1 MTGKRVFS
9 GFEVILLFAVLF
21 ILFSNIDTGAVRLID
36 AEYSGII
43 EEAVLEYPY
52 ISASGD
58 RKIIDPAL
66 IKAVIYIESR
76 GKPDAKSGAGAYGL
90 TQIMPQTAKLLGC
103 DYKTLN
109 EPKNAV
115 VCSVKFLAAL
125 LTYNKGD
132 LTKTLSGYNGG
143 TYSTE
148 TKPTEKEGNLA
159 GKIYENP
166 ETKRYVVSVLRMFE
180 FFKDFEKVKKLK

>member
-1 MTGKRVFS
+1 M
-9 GFEVILLFAVLF
+9 LFAALF
-21 ILFSNIDTGAVRLID
+21 IFFANVDMSAAKLID

-43 EEAVLEYPY
+43 EEAVKKYPY
-52 ISASGD
+52 ISADGS
-58 RKIIDPAL
+58 RKNIDPAL
-66 IKAVIYIESR
+66 IKAVIYVESR

-90 TQIMPQTAKLLGC
+90 TQIMPQTAKLLSC

-109 EPKNAV
+109 VPENAIG
-115 VCSVKFLAAL
+115 CSVKFLAAL
-125 LTYNKGD
+125 LTYNRGEI
-132 LTKTLSGYNGG
+132 TKTLSGYNGG

-148 TKPTEKEGNLA
+148 SRPTEKKGSLA

-180 FFKDFEKVKKLK
+180 FFKELRKTKKCK

>member
-1 MTGKRVFS
+1 M
-9 GFEVILLFAVLF
+9 LFAALF
-21 ILFSNIDTGAVRLID
+21 IIFASVDTDAARLID
-36 AEYSGII
+36 ARYSGII
-43 EEAVLEYPY
+43 EEAVRKYPY
-52 ISASGD
+52 ISAEGG

-66 IKAVIYIESR
+66 IKAVIYVESS
-76 GKPDAKSGAGAYGL
+76 GKADAKSAAGAYGL
-90 TQIMPQTAKLLGC
+90 TQIMPATAKLLGC

-109 EPKNAV
+109 VPENAV
-115 VCSVKFLAAL
+115 ACSVKFLAAL

-132 LTKTLSGYNGG
+132 ITKTLSGYNGG

-148 TKPTEKEGNLA
+148 SHPTEKSGRLA

-180 FFKDFEKVKKLK
+180 FFKGFGETKKCK

>member
-1 MTGKRVFS
+1 M
-9 GFEVILLFAVLF
+9 LFALF
-21 ILFSNIDTGAVRLID
+21 FMLYTSVDMMAAELIE
-36 AEYSGII
+36 AEYSVII
-43 EEAVLEYPY
+43 EESVKKYPY
-52 ISASGD
+52 ISADGG
-58 RKIIDPAL
+58 KKVMDPAL
-66 IKAVIYIESR
+66 IKAVIYVESR
-76 GKPDAKSGAGAYGL
+76 GKVDAKSAAGAYGL

-109 EPKNAV
+109 VPRNAV
-115 VCSVKFLAAL
+115 ECSVKFLAAL

-132 LTKTLSGYNGG
+132 LVKTLSGYNGG

-148 TKPTEKEGNLA
+148 KRPTEKSGGLA

-180 FFKDFEKVKKLK
+180 FFKEIGNAEKCK

>member
-1 MTGKRVFS
+1 M
-9 GFEVILLFAVLF
+9 LFAALF
-21 ILFSNIDTGAVRLID
+21 ILFASVDTDAARLID

-43 EEAVLEYPY
+43 EEAVRKYPY
-52 ISASGD
+52 ISADDG

-66 IKAVIYIESR
+66 IKAVIYVESR
-76 GKPDAKSGAGAYGL
+76 GKADAKSGAGAYGL
-90 TQIMPQTAKLLGC
+90 TQIMPATAKLLGC

-109 EPKNAV
+109 MPENAV
-115 VCSVKFLAAL
+115 GCSVKFLAAL

-132 LTKTLSGYNGG
+132 ITKTLSGYNGG

-148 TKPTEKEGNLA
+148 SRPTEKEGRLA

-180 FFKDFEKVKKLK
+180 FFKDFGKTKKCK